1 MSNLI
6 PTNEVE
12 RLQRL
17 KSYKILD
24 TVAESMFDD
33 LTSLTANLLDVPIV
47 LISLLDEKRQWF
59 KSKYGLEEPYTS
71 RDISFCQYTIMDNQ
85 IFEVEDAI
93 KDDRFKNNPLV
104 TGDPGIRFYAGS
116 PLEDKDGLVI
126 GTLCAIDRKPRV
138 LDNFQKE
145 SLSKISR
152 TILKLIKLRKESEDL
167 KKIANAR
174 KDFLSQMSHEI
185 RTPLNAIVGFNGL
198 LSETDLNP
206 IQKKYTSIVGSSC
219 EHLMHLVN
227 NTLDINKIESDQFTV
242 ERKSFNLHDTLKK
255 CIELYRLM
263 AESKD
268 IHLTWE
274 HDFSIPKQLVGDAN
288 RLSQIINN
296 LISNAIKFTKFGQ
309 VKLYTY
315 LESIRSNEIVVN
327 FKVKDDGIGIS
338 ESKLDAI
345 FEPFTQ
351 IEGIENSELKGSGLG
366 LYISKLLVNKMG
378 GNITIDSVIGT
389 GTTISFALPLI
400 KVEKEDQ
407 NKKTKNIESKKL
419 SYNLNKTSI
428 LLVEDNVNNQILANY
443 IIEKYNG
450 HCDIA
455 ENGEEALEK
464 VFRKNYDLILMDLQM
479 PKLNGYET
487 SKILRNEMAF
497 NNPIIACSAHASNE
511 ERFKCIEIGM
521 NDYVVK
527 PYSQNDLIEVIV
539 KHVENQ
545 KLVC

>member
-1 MSNLI
+1 M
-6 PTNEVE
+6 
-12 RLQRL
+12 
-17 KSYKILD
+17 
-24 TVAESMFDD
+24 
-33 LTSLTANLLDVPIV
+33 
-47 LISLLDEKRQWF
+47 
-59 KSKYGLEEPYTS
+59 
-71 RDISFCQYTIMDNQ
+71 
-85 IFEVEDAI
+85 
-93 KDDRFKNNPLV
+93 
-104 TGDPGIRFYAGS
+104 
-116 PLEDKDGLVI
+116 
-126 GTLCAIDRKPRV
+126 
-138 LDNFQKE
+138 DNFQKE

-455 ENGEEALEK
+455 EKME
-464 VFRKNYDLILMDLQM
+464 RKLWKKFSENYDLILMDLQM

-487 SKILRNEMAF
+487 SKILKTKWLL
-497 NNPIIACSAHASNE
+497 II
-511 ERFKCIEIGM
+511 
-521 NDYVVK
+521 
-527 PYSQNDLIEVIV
+527 Q
-539 KHVENQ
+539 
-545 KLVC
+545 

>member
-24 TVAESMFDD
+24 TVAEPMFDD
-33 LTSLTANLLDVPIV
+33 LTSLTSKLLDVPIV

-85 IFEVEDAI
+85 IFEIEDAI

-167 KKIANAR
+167 KKISNAR

-198 LSETDLNP
+198 LSQTDLNP
-206 IQKKYTSIVGSSC
+206 VQKKYTSIVGSSC
-219 EHLMHLVN
+219 ENLMHLVN
-227 NTLDINKIESDQFTV
+227 NTLDINKIESDQFQLNS
-242 ERKSFNLHDTLKK
+242 KSFYLHDTLKK
-255 CIELYRLM
+255 CIELYRVM
-263 AESKD
+263 ADSKD

-309 VKLYTY
+309 VKLYSY
-315 LESIRSNEIVVN
+315 LESISNNEIVIN

-338 ESKLDAI
+338 EDKLGTIFDA
-345 FEPFTQ
+345 FTQ
-351 IEGIENSELKGSGLG
+351 IEGMENLELKGSGLG

-378 GNITIDSVIGT
+378 GDITIDSEIGT
-389 GTTISFALPLI
+389 GTTISFALPFI
-400 KVEKEDQ
+400 KVATKDQ
-407 NKKTKNIESKKL
+407 NKEGISLMPFKC
-419 SYNLNKTSI
+419 SYNLNKTNI
-428 LLVEDNVNNQILANY
+428 LLVEDNTNNQILAKY
-443 IIEKYNG
+443 IIEKFDG
-450 HCDIA
+450 ICDIA
-455 ENGEEALEK
+455 ENGEVALEK

-497 NNPIIACSAHASNE
+497 NNPIIACSAHASDE
-511 ERFKCIEIGM
+511 ERFKCLEIGM
-521 NDYVVK
+521 NDYIVK
-527 PYSQNDLIEVIV
+527 PYSQNYLIEVI
-539 KHVENQ
+539 KKYIETE